1 MNKTPLYLCILTI
14 FGLII
19 FASGLFQLP
28 VTDRDEAL
36 FAQASKQM
44 LESHNFGKI
53 QVQNKAR
60 HLKPPGIYWLQALSA
75 KTFGTAKHLS
85 IGLFR
90 IPSALG
96 ALLSIIILFLGM
108 KRLMGETTAFIGSML
123 LAACILLIIEAHI
136 ATTDAMLLVTMII
149 MQLGLMQIYWQHREQ
164 KIKTLDPAVKPR
176 DDNSLGCI
184 LFWFGMALGVLIKG
198 ITPLVGFATLFF
210 LILIDKDTSLFKKIK
225 PLFGILFLILFSLAW
240 LIPFSIFGKSNFLL
254 DMIHGDVVPKLIGG
268 QQSHGAWPG
277 YFLLLFPIMFWPGS
291 LFIIKGIAHAWQNKT
306 HTIRRFLIAWIIPS
320 WIIFALIP
328 TKLPQYVLPVY
339 PAIALLIAAGIKQQ
353 LTNKWRYAECGMK
366 IIWGIYSTV
375 LLVFLCLLPRLLR
388 EPYSWIQVLCLII
401 LLIIIIVGMLF
412 YHRPRKILI
421 TFFIGTVLFYPLL
434 FSFFLP
440 QINNLWLSCKITNYI
455 QSLPKNYI
463 TDKKPLLI
471 NKYHEPSLIF
481 LLGTYKIKFVNDK
494 NWLLKQIKQHT
505 NNVII
510 LDQLTY
516 QEFTNQISLPIKKT
530 IIGFNYNGGHW
541 IKLHVIPGQNS
552 H

>member
-1 MNKTPLYLCILTI
+1 MNKTPLYLCILI
-14 FGLII
+14 IISLII

-44 LESHNFGKI
+44 IESHNFGKI

-96 ALLSIIILFLGM
+96 AFLSIIILFLGT

-123 LAACILLIIEAHI
+123 LAACILLITEAHI
-136 ATTDAMLLVTMII
+136 ATTDAMLLATMII
-149 MQLGLMQIYWQHREQ
+149 MQLGLMQIYWHHRE
-164 KIKTLDPAVKPR
+164 KHTT
-176 DDNSLGCI
+176 SLYGCI
-184 LFWFGMALGVLIKG
+184 FFWFGMALGVLIKG
-198 ITPLVGFATLFF
+198 ITPVVGFATLFF
-210 LILIDKDTSLFKKIK
+210 LMLIDKDASLFKKTK

-240 LIPFSIFGKSNFLL
+240 LIPFSIFGKSNFLW
-254 DMIHGDVVPKLIGG
+254 DMIHGDIVPKLVGG

-291 LFIIKGIAHAWQNKT
+291 LFIIKGVAHAWQNKT
-306 HTIRRFLIAWIIPS
+306 KTLEKFLIAWIIPT

-339 PAIALLIAAGIKQQ
+339 PAIALLIAAGINQQ
-353 LTNKWRYAECGMK
+353 LTNKWRYTEYIMK
-366 IIWGIYSTV
+366 IIWGIYSTI
-375 LLVFLCLLPRLLR
+375 LLVSLCLLPHLLR
-388 EPYSWIQVLCLII
+388 ESYSWIQTLCLVI
-401 LLIIIIVGMLF
+401 LLIVIITGILL

-421 TFFIGTVLFYPLL
+421 TFFVGAVLFYPLL
-434 FSFFLP
+434 FNFFLP
-440 QINNLWLSCKITNYI
+440 QINNLWLSRKITNYI
-455 QSLPKNYI
+455 QNLPKNYV
-463 TDKKPLLI
+463 TDEKPLLI
-471 NKYHEPSLIF
+471 TKYHEPSLIF
-481 LLGTYKIKFVNDK
+481 LIGTNKVKFINDK

-505 NNVII
+505 NNVIM

-516 QEFTNQISLPIKKT
+516 QKFANQLSLPIKK
-530 IIGFNYNGGHW
+530 IITGFNYNGGHW
-541 IKLHVIPGQNS
+541 IKLYVI
-552 H
+552 